1 MNVFEVSA
9 ARGRRRERG
18 GGVSEVRD
26 EGCRFQSGLSK
37 KILFIEIVSARPILV
52 PVSLRV
58 SVLFWTE
65 ISLGFLTAWVI
76 GQT

>member
-1 MNVFEVSA
+1 MNVFEVLA

-18 GGVSEVRD
+18 GGVSEMRD

-37 KILFIEIVSARPILV
+37 KKILLSRLSTLRPILD

-58 SVLFWTE
+58 SVLFATE
-65 ISLGFLTAWVI
+65 
-76 GQT
+76 